1 VRKNTLLKI
10 DISNVYIPR
19 EDEVISVETIEAPDH
34 QIQRDELLPSIPQIE
49 TVDTVQS
56 EEEKYTDSPSE
67 IPGMSNNTPNEMAIK
82 VAQLDQED
90 ITRSIVQ
97 VLEEEREKQDY
108 ELQRELEEIEKMV
121 AEVDVSDL
129 SAASP
134 ALQTVSKRTF
144 RMSRRA
150 RYCDTFIQVN
160 LFVVRKRQ
168 LQNCLT
174 SMMMKR
180 MTREIVL

>member
-19 EDEVISVETIEAPDH
+19 EDEAIAVEAIEAPDH
-34 QIQRDELLPSIPQIE
+34 QIQQDELLPSTAQIE

-56 EEEKYTDSPSE
+56 EEEEYTDSPSE
-67 IPGMSNNTPNEMAIK
+67 ITDIPNNASNEMAVK

-97 VLEEEREKQDY
+97 VLEEEREKQYY

-129 SAASP
+129 STASP

-144 RMSRRA
+144 RTSRRA
-150 RYCDTFIQVN
+150 RYCDTFIQVH
-160 LFVVRKRQ
+160 LFLVRKRQ

-174 SMMMKR
+174 SMTMKR